1 MSSISIEILTV
12 EQLAGK
18 LNDREFW
25 LQNVAPVTRHRAQL
39 LINNPRAGKDDPVL
53 FIARNGHEV
62 IGFRVVFPDRL
73 YINDTIIKIGWG
85 SSFWLDKRY
94 RGKGIGRMLFEKGY
108 ELWEGNTGSLIQS
121 DDAARVYLGSPDFY
135 CLRKSLNYQLILRL
149 NSLYWARK
157 KSRVP
162 GALAWIFPVID
173 APVNLIMHL
182 RQALWSSRHK
192 ALHGVQLE
200 YCHEISDKETIDFI
214 KANNHNTLARKE
226 AEDLNVIVKYPTTIP
241 TPLGDLIGSRYYFA
255 SKALRF
261 DYLYVKV
268 YDAQTELIGL
278 MLMNIDGECI
288 KLLYYLS
295 RSEEVIPRLYD
306 IFLQHAI
313 KMKSE
318 FISSYDEGL
327 NKYIIEQSG
336 FPILYKRKHVYR
348 SFLSNKLKISN
359 PEKYR
364 IFDGDGA

>member
-1 MSSISIEILTV
+1 MKIEVLTKGQLR
-12 EQLAGK
+12 EQIGSRDLWF
-18 LNDREFW
+18 R
-25 LQNVAPVTRHRAQL
+25 NVAPITRHRAQF
-39 LINNPRAGKDDPVL
+39 IVSNPRAVDEDPVL
-53 FIARNGHEV
+53 LIAWEGENLVGY
-62 IGFRVVFPDRL
+62 RVLFPDRV
-73 YINDTIIKIGWG
+73 YVNDEIVRLAWG
-85 SSFWLDKRY
+85 SSSWVDKTY
-94 RGKGIGRMLFEKGY
+94 RGKGIGRMLFDKGY
-108 ELWEGNTGSLIQS
+108 ELWNGYIGSLIQS
-121 DDAARVYLGSPDFY
+121 DDAARLYESNPDFY
-135 CLRKSLNYQLILRL
+135 CFRKSLNYQFILRL

-348 SFLSNKLKISN
+348 SFLSNKLKVSN
-359 PEKYR
+359 EEQCR